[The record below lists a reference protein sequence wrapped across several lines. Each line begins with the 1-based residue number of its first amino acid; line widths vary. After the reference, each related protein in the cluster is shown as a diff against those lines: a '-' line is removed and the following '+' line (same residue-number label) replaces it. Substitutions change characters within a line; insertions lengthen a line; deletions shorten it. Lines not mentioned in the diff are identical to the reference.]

1 MDEKALTG
9 SDALSIQAMTD
20 RNNGGF
26 MSGDGLGLF
35 FIFALLLMNNGN

>member
-26 MSGDGLGLF
+26 YVWRRTRIILHLCSV
-35 FIFALLLMNNGN
+35 AYE